1 METVRAAPAAPAT
14 PAPAAVPAKQDD
26 IPGRILVVD
35 DEPALLRAYSRTLS
49 ASGHQVET
57 ASDGEAAV
65 GLCRANDYDVIIS
78 DISMPGMDG
87 IQLLRTVRESNLDV
101 PVVLVTA
108 SPAVQTALEAVE
120 YGALRYLLKPV
131 DIPELR
137 KVVSRA
143 VYLHRLAKVKRE
155 ALDHLGASAMQLGD
169 RASLEAAFAR
179 ALRSLWMAF
188 QPIVDWPRRRIY
200 AYEALVRTT
209 EPAIPHPGALFDAAE
224 RLGRLVDLSR
234 AIRGATA
241 AAAVSAPPDATL
253 FVNLHTHDLLDEDLY
268 QTDAPLT
275 AMAGR
280 IVLEIT
286 ERASLEDVKDLRT
299 RVARLRERGF
309 RIAIDDLGA
318 GYAGLTAFAQLEP
331 EIVKLDM
338 SIVREVHVSPTKQ
351 KLVRSMTNLCHDL
364 GMRVVAEGVETIEE
378 RDMLDSLSCDYLQGF
393 FFARPVKGFTEVA
406 F

>member
-1 METVRAAPAAPAT
+1 METVHAAAAGSHSTVPAAKSEEAIT
-14 PAPAAVPAKQDD
+14 GHV
-26 IPGRILVVD
+26 LVVD
-35 DEPALLRAYSRTLS
+35 DEPALLRAYARTLS
-49 ASGHQVET
+49 ASGHRVET

-65 GLCRANDYDVIIS
+65 ELCRKNEYDVIIS

-155 ALDHLGASAMQLGD
+155 ALDHLGAAGMQLGD
-169 RASLEAAFAR
+169 RASLEAAFER
-179 ALRSLWMAF
+179 ALGSLWMAF
-188 QPIVDWPRRRIY
+188 QPIVDWPRRRIH
-200 AYEALVRTT
+200 AYEALVRTN

-234 AIRGATA
+234 AIRAATA
-241 AAAVSAPPDATL
+241 AAAVSAPPDPML
-253 FVNLHTHDLLDEDLY
+253 FVNLHTHDLLDEELY
-268 QTDAPLT
+268 GTDAPLSRL
-275 AMAGR
+275 AGR
-280 IVLEIT
+280 VVLEIT
-286 ERASLEDVKDLRT
+286 ERASLEDVKDLRS
-299 RVARLRERGF
+299 RIGRLRERGF

-338 SIVREVHVSPTKQ
+338 SLVRDVHVSPTKQ

-378 RDMLDSLSCDYLQGF
+378 REMLDSLACDYLQGF
-393 FFARPVKGFTEVA
+393 FFAKPQRGFCEVR